1 MGAKQ
6 TRDQDGL
13 TDLERRFA
21 TYYLE
26 EFNGTKAYTQASA
39 RKVTKKTAEVSSYK
53 MLRRPAVQAFVKAQR
68 DKLLDKAELSVG
80 DTLTKLRQLLMYDI
94 RNIFGPDGTPL
105 RVQDLDDDTAAAI
118 VGIKVVTKGNAE
130 MGIGQVMELKLADK
144 NSTLEKALKYH
155 GLFERDHKQQ
165 ADALKEITIKLVKA
179 AGGS

>member
-80 DTLTKLRQLLMYDI
+80 DTLTKLRQLMLFDVRDMVDDEGNV
-94 RNIFGPDGTPL
+94 RSLKDMPD
-105 RVQDLDDDTAAAI
+105 DLAAACI
-118 VGIKVVTKGNAE
+118 GFKDTQWGREYKFVDKGA
-130 MGIGQVMELKLADK
+130 
-144 NSTLEKALKYH
+144 TLDKALRYH
-155 GLFERDHKQQ
+155 GLFDKDNAQKIDPV
-165 ADALKEITIKLVKA
+165 ADLIKHIYG
-179 AGGS
+179 AGGRLQVKE